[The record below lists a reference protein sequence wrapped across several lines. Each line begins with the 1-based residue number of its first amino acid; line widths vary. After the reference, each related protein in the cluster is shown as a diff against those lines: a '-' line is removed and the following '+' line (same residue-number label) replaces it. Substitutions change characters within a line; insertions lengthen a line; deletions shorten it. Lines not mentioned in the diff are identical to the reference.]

1 MLPEVF
7 YALSHPSH
15 HQPVPDD
22 RLFACPRCYR
32 RPGLRS
38 AIGGIVSA
46 RNVIQRRAR
55 VLGGVNLDAPIT
67 VLGTEPFWNIGFGH
81 GRVVFSSPG
90 SHEGR
95 TTSEPFFFSP
105 EGAEWHGK
113 GMDIYLTAAHCS
125 DGMSDRRYPLT
136 AIVHIGETKLKGC
149 AGATTSFS
157 GDRKIPTRPASNP

>member
-1 MLPEVF
+1 MPYRIPVF
-7 YALSHPSH
+7 ISLCLLTACSPARDVIADQASEAQSAVSSALDTSS
-15 HQPVPDD
+15 
-22 RLFACPRCYR
+22 REE
-32 RPGLRS
+32 
-38 AIGGIVSA
+38 
-46 RNVIQRRAR
+46 AR

-67 VLGTEPFWNIGFGH
+67 MLGTEPFWNIGFGH
-81 GRVVFSSPG
+81 GRLVFSSPG

-149 AGATTSFS
+149 AAATKTLS